1 MKYHVLTI
9 FPDMISGALD
19 DSILGKAIERGTIGL
34 NLVDIRDYTKDKH
47 RMVDDYPYG
56 GGPGMVMKP
65 EPILRAVNSLE
76 IPDETPIV
84 LLTPQGDT
92 FDQTMAWEFSRCP
105 EMVLLCGR
113 YEGVDE
119 RVKEGLPVR
128 EISVGDFVLTGGE
141 YAALIIIDA
150 VSRLLPGVLGAE
162 DSPLD
167 ESFAGGLLEYP
178 QYTRPAEYE
187 GLEVPE
193 ILLSGDHGRI
203 ERWRKEQS
211 LERTFRKRPDLLEN
225 ANLDDQDRQFLDQLK
240 KETAKKNRG

>member
-1 MKYHVLTI
+1 
-9 FPDMISGALD
+9 
-19 DSILGKAIERGTIGL
+19 
-34 NLVDIRDYTKDKH
+34 
-47 RMVDDYPYG
+47 
-56 GGPGMVMKP
+56 
-65 EPILRAVNSLE
+65 
-76 IPDETPIV
+76 
-84 LLTPQGDT
+84 
-92 FDQTMAWEFSRCP
+92 MAWELSRCP
-105 EMVLLCGR
+105 QIVLLCGR

-178 QYTRPAEYE
+178 HYTRPAEYK

-203 ERWRKEQS
+203 ERWRREQS

-225 ANLDDQDRQFLDQLK
+225 AQLDEEDQRFLDELK
-240 KETAKKNRG
+240 DGSSKEEKD